1 MEEQRSPEQVLTQVN
16 QQVIAMAAT
25 EEKCERGYAQLG
37 WMLLEVATMQYW
49 RVAHQTFRDYLRT
62 IAMSSKRTA
71 SQLQQYFL
79 TVRDLSDTFTLAQL
93 EAMGITKAIR
103 LRTAKDY
110 AIVLPE
116 AVVHAALDPKVTVKD
131 LQKVISTTLK
141 MPEEDG
147 DYLDLGFEFMV
158 SPEERAT
165 LEAAVDAA
173 MHTDP
178 VTKTTISK
186 SAQMKDIAMKF
197 AMEFLG
203 AHSGDGN

>member
-1 MEEQRSPEQVLTQVN
+1 MEEQRSPEQALTQVN
-16 QQVIAMAAT
+16 QQVIAMAVT
-25 EEKCERGYAQLG
+25 EEECERGYAQLG

-79 TVRDLSDTFTLAQL
+79 TVRDLSDTFTLTQL
-93 EAMGITKAIR
+93 EAMGISKAIK
-103 LRTAKDY
+103 LRQAKDY
-110 AIVLPE
+110 AIVLPSD
-116 AVVHAALDPKVTVKD
+116 VVQAALDSKVTVKE

-141 MPEEDG
+141 MPEESG

-178 VTKTTISK
+178 ITKTTISK
-186 SAQMKDIAMKF
+186 SAQMKDIALKF

-203 AHSGDGN
+203 AHSGDGQ